1 MISDGNHDVATRVL
15 MSKMN
20 MESCS
25 PPRFDDD
32 DATTLQ
38 MNGALPPTKAPTSTK
53 GGSTT
58 IAPTEL
64 PIGARLSAPTVAP
77 TDVPTVIGA
86 RTVKRSPSPIGAM
99 SSKNRKVPFDGKT
112 LPPDDLILPYDLEGS
127 EDDVKEEY
135 YEDVPP
141 CYDVKDDV
149 DKPEMKV
156 CKGSVRSSGR

>member
-20 MESCS
+20 MKSCS

-64 PIGARLSAPTVAP
+64 PIGARLSA
-77 TDVPTVIGA
+77 
-86 RTVKRSPSPIGAM
+86 AM

-112 LPPDDLILPYDLEGS
+112 LPPEYYDLEDP